1 MSISQSAGA
10 RKAVGAKADSRRHE
24 KVHLAQAETGG
35 GRRVRGMD
43 AGQSPAP
50 YEIHGFGK
58 TKIRNRWTGM
68 AGAVIKIP
76 RIFCG
81 QFGSEV

>member
-1 MSISQSAGA
+1 MKKCIWLKPKLVA
-10 RKAVGAKADSRRHE
+10 AVE
-24 KVHLAQAETGG
+24 YAEWTP
-35 GRRVRGMD
+35 
-43 AGQSPAP
+43 AESPAP